1 MRRAVLACGLVL
13 LLAAAVWAL
22 PPTNQELFIQPDES
36 FPWVCDFGVTIVG
49 TPTLT
54 LTYLQGGTGA
64 CPSSLVTG
72 LQVNGGNTQQ
82 AIWTWTPSAPLEGK
96 VCWLHVLATDTAGSK
111 VACDGKVTIRKNK
124 PTS

>member
-1 MRRAVLACGLVL
+1 MRAADRRATGRLARAGTPAVLAGAAPYPEVGSARTHAGLARRDAMRRAVLACGLVL

-54 LTYLQGGTGA
+54 L
-64 CPSSLVTG
+64 
-72 LQVNGGNTQQ
+72 
-82 AIWTWTPSAPLEGK
+82 
-96 VCWLHVLATDTAGSK
+96 
-111 VACDGKVTIRKNK
+111 
-124 PTS
+124 